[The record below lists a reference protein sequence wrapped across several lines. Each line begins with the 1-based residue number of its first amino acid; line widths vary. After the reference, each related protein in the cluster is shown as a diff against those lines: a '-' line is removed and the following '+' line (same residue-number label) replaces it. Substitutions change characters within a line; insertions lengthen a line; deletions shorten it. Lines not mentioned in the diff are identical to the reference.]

1 MVSDIPKVLLLLLHI
16 TIVDIKVRKLS
27 VKEVNYSFSRN
38 TNNIEVKRN
47 HIAKDILKN
56 QIMLF
61 KKQKKKCQYLENNI
75 GKSWIKPHTHTPASD
90 KHIQHTHT
98 HTTNTH
104 THKTHNHA
112 HIYKSTQQV
121 RTQPMH
127 TNSKE
132 IKQTYWNILILTCC
146 SHRRSS
152 CCHRWK
158 RCSICNNRR
167 CCLLILDFLPSISH
181 LLEASYP

>member
-75 GKSWIKPHTHTPASD
+75 GKS
-90 KHIQHTHT
+90 
-98 HTTNTH
+98 
-104 THKTHNHA
+104 
-112 HIYKSTQQV
+112 
-121 RTQPMH
+121 
-127 TNSKE
+127 
-132 IKQTYWNILILTCC
+132 
-146 SHRRSS
+146 
-152 CCHRWK
+152 
-158 RCSICNNRR
+158 
-167 CCLLILDFLPSISH
+167 
-181 LLEASYP
+181 